1 MYKCS
6 LFQPGCINRGK

>member
-1 MYKCS
+1 MCKCS